1 MSIVKKYLGYANEKS
16 KYVNEAFL
24 ESLTSI
30 ETLLVELRQPQKL
43 PDENYKIIMS
53 IKEKQMMQLK
63 QSEGSDGFGN

>member
-1 MSIVKKYLGYANEKS
+1 MSIVKKYLGYVNEKS

-43 PDENYKIIMS
+43 PDEYYKIIMS